1 MALLVSSD
9 LRSMLSI
16 LRSILDEHGKG
27 GLSID
32 SSDPMQRTALH
43 EAAKAGTAVA
53 AKFCLS
59 RGAEP
64 SPCDA
69 WDSTPLDDAV
79 RGCHKDVRLL
89 LLEAGARL
97 GSIKTAAAQLF
108 AAIGNGDAPLVE
120 SIVSAGCPVNVLDD
134 DNRTPLH
141 HAAAKGDVTILSFLI
156 NAGAKLDPL
165 DNFGLTP
172 LGEAARHSSRT
183 GHNRIRDR
191 LMAAGADD
199 SPVDTTKTNKFLG
212 VMAVLQLVFIVL
224 FATCTRYDP
233 ATTHASDSPD
243 AMKTTY
249 SMFMDVHV
257 MIFIGFGY
265 LMTFLRKYGHSSVG
279 INFLVG
285 AFIIQWH
292 ILCGGFFEQVFGDVP
307 FHKIQISLNSLLL
320 ADFAAAVVLITFG
333 ALLGKVSPL
342 QILVLGFFEMVFFA
356 VNEQLL
362 LRIGILDVGGSIIVH
377 LFGAYFGLA
386 ASWCL
391 SAKSA
396 GSNANNSSVYHSDLF
411 AMIGTVFLWIYWP
424 SFVASPAG
432 PRDQQRAVI
441 ATTLS
446 LAGSCVAA
454 FSASLWLRKGKFSM
468 VDVQNATL
476 AGGVA
481 IGSAANLAVLS
492 PAEALTIGVCGGLL
506 SVCGYAVIQPKLE
519 RQLGLHD
526 TCGVNNLHGMPA
538 ILAGV
543 CSAIVVA
550 YSGDA
555 SVWIAAGVDEPGVN
569 HVNATSYNDVFG
581 GLPSARGK
589 SQAGYQLACVAVSFV
604 MAVAGGLLSAML
616 VKPLGSPEEEML
628 FLDKADW
635 EVPNFELPFYF
646 DRRGEINR
654 EGAADIAELEASKH
668 GGQMMPML
676 LAESS
681 APRGAANF
689 NGLADRYP
697 PMDVPRREEPLKLI
711 SNELLS
717 MKLDLILQGMGK
729 GDASGIQDRAQ
740 ATKQLPSHLAGV
752 RGVSSEEVAVSAA

>member
-1 MALLVSSD
+1 
-9 LRSMLSI
+9 MLHAC
-16 LRSILDEHGKG
+16 RILDEHSKN

-43 EAAKAGTAVA
+43 EAAKAGAAVA
-53 AKFCLS
+53 VKFCLS
-59 RGAEP
+59 RGAES

-69 WDSTPLDDAV
+69 WELSPLDEAV
-79 RGCHKDVRLL
+79 RGCHNEVRTL

-97 GSIKTAAAQLF
+97 GSVKTAASQLF
-108 AAIGNGDAPLVE
+108 AAIASADRPLVE
-120 SIVSAGCPVNVLDD
+120 SILSAGCPVNVLDD

-141 HAAAKGDVTILSFLI
+141 HAAAKGDVSILDRLI
-156 NAGAKLDPL
+156 SSGAKLDPL

-191 LMAAGADD
+191 LVAAGADD
-199 SPVDTTKTNKFLG
+199 SPADARKTHKFLG
-212 VMAVLQLVFIVL
+212 VMTLLQIIFIIL

-233 ATTHASDSPD
+233 ATTHVSNSPEK
-243 AMKTTY
+243 MKTTY

-292 ILCGGFFEQVFGDVP
+292 ILCGGFFEQAFSDAP

-342 QILVLGFFEMVFFA
+342 QILVLGFFEMGFFA

-386 ASWCL
+386 ASWYL

-396 GSNANNSSVYHSDLF
+396 GSNENNSSVYHSDLF
-411 AMIGTVFLWIYWP
+411 AMVGTVFLWIYWP

-454 FSASLWLRKGKFSM
+454 FIASLWLRKGKFSM

-492 PAEALTIGVCGGLL
+492 PAEALAIGVCGGVL

-519 RQLGLHD
+519 RVLGLHD

-555 SVWIAAGVDEPGVN
+555 ETWIAAGVDEAGSN
-569 HVNATSYNDVFG
+569 NINSTSYHDVYG

-589 SQAGYQLACVAVSFV
+589 AQAGYQLACVAVSFL
-604 MAVAGGLLSAML
+604 MAVAGGLVSAMV

-628 FLDKADW
+628 FMDKADW
-635 EVPNFELPFYF
+635 EVPNLELPFYF

-654 EGAADIAELEASKH
+654 EGVADIAELEASKH
-668 GGQMMPML
+668 GGQAMPML
-676 LAESS
+676 LAEHS

-689 NGLADRYP
+689 KGVADRYP
-697 PMDVPRREEPLKLI
+697 PMDVARRDEPLI

-717 MKLDLILQGMGK
+717 MKLDLILQGLGK
-729 GDASGIQDRAQ
+729 AEGGTNQARAQ
-740 ATKQLPSHLAGV
+740 ATRQLPSHLLGAGL
-752 RGVSSEEVAVSAA
+752 GVSSEEVAVSAA